1 MNRTQRFTAASAL
14 LAATMAMPV
23 AGWAQTQEGPQ
34 TPVHMPPSQQSV
46 GTTTTAPASPT
57 AGHTPQAASILK
69 GVEQHIREL
78 HSELK
83 ITQAQEPQWEQFAQV
98 MRGNAQAM
106 SDSLDQR
113 AQQIAQMNAVDDM
126 TTYAQLAE
134 QRSQDLVKL
143 AGAFQ
148 TLYGTFSDQQ
158 KQNADQ
164 LFRRQAEVHAEKP
177 VAKHAS

>member
-1 MNRTQRFTAASAL
+1 MNRTRRFTAASAL
-14 LAATMAMPV
+14 LAATMALPV

-34 TPVHMPPSQQSV
+34 TPVQMPPSQQS
-46 GTTTTAPASPT
+46 ASPSATSNAAPPAVHT
-57 AGHTPQAASILK
+57 AQSASLLK
-69 GVEQHIREL
+69 GVEQHIRDLHREL
-78 HSELK
+78 Q
-83 ITQAQEPQWEQFAQV
+83 ITSAEEPQWEQFAQV

-113 AQQIAQMNAVDDM
+113 AQQIGTMNAVQDM

-134 QRSQDLVKL
+134 QRSQDLIKL
-143 AGAFQ
+143 ASAFQ
-148 TLYGTFSDQQ
+148 TLYDTFSPQQ

-177 VAKHAS
+177 VARHSS

>member
-23 AGWAQTQEGPQ
+23 AGWAQTQAGPQ
-34 TPVHMPPSQQSV
+34 TPVQTPPAQQS
-46 GTTTTAPASPT
+46 ASPSASSNAAPPAVHT
-57 AGHTPQAASILK
+57 AQSASLLK
-69 GVEQHIREL
+69 GVEQHIRDLHREL
-78 HSELK
+78 Q
-83 ITQAQEPQWEQFAQV
+83 ITSAEEPQWEQFAQV
-98 MRGNAQAM
+98 MRANAQAM

-113 AQQIAQMNAVDDM
+113 AQQIGGMNAVQDM

-143 AGAFQ
+143 ANAFQ
-148 TLYGTFSDQQ
+148 TLYNSFSPQQ

-164 LFRRQAEVHAEKP
+164 LFRRQAEAHAEKP
-177 VAKHAS
+177 VAKHSS

>member
-34 TPVHMPPSQQSV
+34 TAVHMPPSQQS
-46 GTTTTAPASPT
+46 ASPSVASQAT
-57 AGHTPQAASILK
+57 PPVGHTAQSASILK
-69 GVEQHIREL
+69 GVEQHIRDLHREL
-78 HSELK
+78 D
-83 ITQAQEPQWEQFAQV
+83 ITQAQEPQWQQFAQV

-143 AGAFQ
+143 ATAFQ

-164 LFRRQAEVHAEKP
+164 LFRRQAEIHAEKP

>member
-1 MNRTQRFTAASAL
+1 MNRTRRFTAASAL

-23 AGWAQTQEGPQ
+23 AGWAQTQEGPSSPMAAQ
-34 TPVHMPPSQQSV
+34 AETGMATSAIPHAKPSAAMTAQS
-46 GTTTTAPASPT
+46 ASL
-57 AGHTPQAASILK
+57 LK
-69 GVEQHIREL
+69 GVEQHIRAL

-106 SDSLDQR
+106 SESLDQR
-113 AQQIAQMNAVDDM
+113 AQQIGAMNAVDDM

-143 AGAFQ
+143 ANAFQ

-164 LFRRQAEVHAEKP
+164 LFRRQAEAHAEKP
-177 VAKHAS
+177 VGKHAS

>member
-1 MNRTQRFTAASAL
+1 MNRTRRFTAASAL

-46 GTTTTAPASPT
+46 APTTTPQAPSP
-57 AGHTPQAASILK
+57 AGHTAQSASILK
-69 GVEQHIREL
+69 GVEQHIRDLHREL
-78 HSELK
+78 N

-126 TTYAQLAE
+126 TSYAQLAE

-143 AGAFQ
+143 ATAFQ